1 MKKRVLLF
9 AMLAGLSLQSAE
21 ARDLS
26 ETLKSLAPS
35 LMTSRHVPGLQI
47 VVFRPGREL
56 ALSFGTTGETD
67 VTDDTLFF
75 TGELSTALLPL
86 LLEEE
91 MRKETLSIREGFT
104 SHDQALL
111 IYARFQESIHRPG
124 NLMQMPVDTRR
135 GPLRGKEIFE
145 GLNVD
150 RAFLLNLYHSV
161 SGLPPSRS
169 GIASSAIDPAILSK
183 SLAADETPYS
193 RIAFSS
199 EGMQLLL
206 DYLAS
211 VRGQTIEE
219 MLSQTMRNQGMK
231 RSLIVS
237 GSPESYEKLLEKA
250 SDGYTSEER
259 PVKIR
264 HPHIV
269 YPGIY
274 GMVSNARDVATLL
287 KELAGRAATTS
298 EEGSEDLPFGSYF
311 TYDPSL
317 GGVSG
322 PFHAR
327 RLCSA
332 KDEALVVYEQ
342 SSRFPGFASYVLFSP
357 DGRGMALL
365 ANADDMALLHRLS
378 ERILL
383 DLFTECSP
391 PENDRLQANGE
402 WNATLLSWFGGDAT
416 RLEAYLHKIEGTY
429 RPEGIL
435 PRKRE
440 NFAFMG
446 DVRVRL
452 NSEHRL
458 EIAGFYDREI
468 PIFLVPDT
476 EPFVFKATGR
486 AAMSGWKVKF
496 IEQKEGEGMNIVGFY
511 TDQVAYQRVMW
522 GDSIWGR
529 IVGFAFTIFV
539 FALLVLLIYLR
550 KRNYIKSGQNG

>member
-1 MKKRVLLF
+1 MKKRLLLF
-9 AMLAGLSLQSAE
+9 IMLAGLSLQSVG

-35 LMTSRHVPGLQI
+35 LMASRHVPGLQV

-104 SHDQALL
+104 SKNQALL
-111 IYARFQESIHRPG
+111 IYARFQEAIHRPG
-124 NLMQMPVDTRR
+124 NLMQMPVDARR

-150 RAFLLNLYHSV
+150 RVFLLNLYHSV

-211 VRGQTIEE
+211 VRRQTIEE
-219 MLSQTMRNQGMK
+219 MLSQTMRDLGMK
-231 RSLIVS
+231 HSLIAS
-237 GSPESYEKLLEKA
+237 GAPESYERLLEKV

-264 HPHIV
+264 HPYIV
-269 YPGIY
+269 YPGVY
-274 GMVSNARDVATLL
+274 GMVSNARDVAVLL
-287 KELAGRAATTS
+287 KELAKRAARAR
-298 EEGSEDLPFGSYF
+298 EEGREDLPFGSYF
-311 TYDPSL
+311 MYDSSL

-332 KDEALVVYEQ
+332 EGEALVVYELF
-342 SSRFPGFASYVLFSP
+342 SRFPGFASFVLFSP

-391 PENDRLQANGE
+391 PENDRLLVNGK
-402 WNATLLSWFGGDAT
+402 WNATLLSWFGGDTAK
-416 RLEAYLHKIEGTY
+416 LEAFLHKIEGTY

-440 NFAFMG
+440 GFAFMG

-476 EPFVFKATGR
+476 EPSVFMATGR

-496 IEQKEGEGMNIVGFY
+496 IEQEDGEGMNIVGFY

-539 FALLVLLIYLR
+539 FTVLVLLIYLR
-550 KRNYIKSGQNG
+550 KKNYIKPVQNG